1 MSPLSLPTDLT
12 TQLPIN
18 NPLTALANDGYNVK
32 SFTYPIDLANDPGES
47 HMVVFYINEQTQTGF
62 PTVNPT
68 NFTYNSN
75 TGVTF
80 NNNNP
85 TGVSRYNINGGTGG
99 GSNTPTSN
107 DQASNISTY
116 NSAPINRVATTIAL
130 YIPPVVQTSYNTTWG
145 TADLNATGAALKA
158 VKQGDYVRAITE
170 GLAGTVAGLLQSI
183 TSTLASK
190 AGVSFDTESAIS
202 AGAHIVRNPNTE
214 LLFQG
219 IGFREY
225 QFDFKFTPRS
235 EQEAIHVQ
243 NIIKAFKFY
252 ASPEIKVDKILP
264 RYYIWPAE
272 FDIEFWSNGK
282 LNTFINKIATCACTS
297 VSVNYT
303 GSGQWSALRPGNIN
317 GMSVETNLTLRFKE
331 LEIITKNRVS
341 QGF

>member
-80 NNNNP
+80 NNNTP

-116 NSAPINRVATTIAL
+116 NSAPINRVATDRKS
-130 YIPPVVQTSYNTTWG
+130 VVEGKRS
-145 TADLNATGAALKA
+145 DL
-158 VKQGDYVRAITE
+158 
-170 GLAGTVAGLLQSI
+170 
-183 TSTLASK
+183 
-190 AGVSFDTESAIS
+190 
-202 AGAHIVRNPNTE
+202 
-214 LLFQG
+214 
-219 IGFREY
+219 
-225 QFDFKFTPRS
+225 
-235 EQEAIHVQ
+235 
-243 NIIKAFKFY
+243 
-252 ASPEIKVDKILP
+252 
-264 RYYIWPAE
+264 
-272 FDIEFWSNGK
+272 
-282 LNTFINKIATCACTS
+282 
-297 VSVNYT
+297 
-303 GSGQWSALRPGNIN
+303 
-317 GMSVETNLTLRFKE
+317 
-331 LEIITKNRVS
+331 
-341 QGF
+341 